1 MCSHFNLRVTIIF
14 IIIYLH
20 YKCANGRPY
29 QGSYVSYSYVQ
40 PIFFLFFFFY
50 YLFTITEIYSILA
63 LSLPKPEETIY
74 ERNLSSI

>member
-1 MCSHFNLRVTIIF
+1 MEDPIKVAMC
-14 IIIYLH
+14 
-20 YKCANGRPY
+20 
-29 QGSYVSYSYVQ
+29 
-40 PIFFLFFFFY
+40 PILMSNQFFFFFFFY